1 MKVFLDFTSGLGRL
15 STCKRLKVGA
25 IIIPQEMTEVLSIGY
40 NGPPV
45 GKDNMGC
52 REVSVGS
59 CGCVHAEANAL
70 LKLHSRHHGL
80 VMITTRSPCEHCAGL
95 IINSRCI
102 DAIVYID
109 EYRDRTG
116 LDLLNSVHITTVWS
130 RLLGLREMDEAGEDG
145 IGPDEGRFD

>member
-1 MKVFLDFTSGLGRL
+1 MFLDFTIGLGQL

-52 REVSVGS
+52 REASVGS

-70 LKLHSRHHGL
+70 LKLRGRHYGL
-80 VMITTRSPCEHCAGL
+80 VMILTRSPCEHCAGL

-116 LDLLNSVHITTVWS
+116 LDLLNSVHITTVPA
-130 RLLGLREMDEAGEDG
+130 RLLELPERNEARLQPLPPPEIGLAD
-145 IGPDEGRFD
+145 